1 MTDPHHPPTQPLPA
15 LFERWLRDT
24 IGAGLPQETKAVCG
38 SCVMCQPDSWIAA
51 APKLAFHPDA
61 RCCTYRPEL
70 WNFQV
75 GAMLADPDSVH
86 PHGLRTVR
94 ERIEAEGQPIG
105 LVTAGDYRRRYAE
118 ALAGGQFGRD
128 PSLRCPHFVEDG
140 HACGIWAHRN
150 AVCATWFCRHDRGA
164 VGQGTWVAARELFSA
179 VELTLA
185 FSMVSELL
193 PGGSADNWQSW
204 TGTREDFYLAA
215 WEAARA
221 LTWADLRPGAPEGL
235 QTAVAGMQ
243 RVWRAHQRSRL
254 PERLQLRRADVVAAQ
269 GPNVLVRGY
278 LTQDPVHM
286 PVVLWKQ
293 LLAFD
298 GRPWTEV
305 VEELRGKGVGIGEAA
320 VRLLVDFDVLRGVE

>member
-1 MTDPHHPPTQPLPA
+1 MSDDHGTPAQPLPD
-15 LFERWLRDT
+15 LFQRWLEQV
-24 IGAGLPQETKAVCG
+24 IGGGLPKETKAVCG
-38 SCVMCQPDSWIAA
+38 SCVMCQPDTWVWDV
-51 APKLAFHPDA
+51 PDLAFHPDA

-75 GAMLADPDSVH
+75 GAMLADPGSVH

-94 ERIEAEGQPIG
+94 ERIASEGKPIG
-105 LVTAGDYRRRYAE
+105 LVTPGDYRKRYAE
-118 ALAGGQFGRD
+118 ALEGGQFGRD
-128 PSLRCPHFVEDG
+128 ASLRCPHFVEEG

-193 PGGSADNWQSW
+193 PEGSAESWESW
-204 TGTREDFYLAA
+204 TGTREAFYLAT
-215 WEAARA
+215 WEAARD
-221 LTWADLRPGAPEGL
+221 LSWADLEPVAPAGL
-235 QTAVAGMQ
+235 RLAVAGMQ
-243 RVWRAHQRSRL
+243 KVWSALRRSQL
-254 PERLQLRRADVVAAQ
+254 PERLQLRRADVVAVQ
-269 GPNVLVRGY
+269 GQNVLVQGY
-278 LTQDPVHM
+278 VTHDPVNM

-305 VEELRGKGVGIGEAA
+305 VEELRSKGIGIGEGA
-320 VRLLVDFDVLRGVE
+320 VRLLVDFDVLRGAE